1 MRGCRTPGLFRS
13 WPGLGRGCHGWQVE
27 HQLTQRLDCCFV
39 HLLQP
44 KLKAPNGHNGLA
56 SARTCALKRDGRSP
70 GVLTSTCTPRSASS
84 STCSPPKSNSV
95 VSGEGSTSKSRSLPS
110 LSAPCRTEPNTRGL
124 LTRNLRAASR
134 MAWLFSWR
142 AREGFI
148 VFLAAC
154 PAVKCLTHQAANIS
168 ELPYRQLRKS
178 SRRRILRLVD
188 FYLAVNRLILAV
200 APERLPSLG
209 GGLQRSWLDCRA
221 STYGISPQ
229 EGGYGCD

>member
-27 HQLTQRLDCCFV
+27 HQLTQRLGCCLV

-70 GVLTSTCTPRSASS
+70 GVLTSTGTPRSASS

-95 VSGEGSTSKSRSLPS
+95 VSGEGSTSKSRSLSS

-148 VFLAAC
+148 VVSLSKYRHRFGQ
-154 PAVKCLTHQAANIS
+154 THLI
-168 ELPYRQLRKS
+168 K
-178 SRRRILRLVD
+178 RRIEMQRTASKRMPV
-188 FYLAVNRLILAV
+188 
-200 APERLPSLG
+200 PSRAG
-209 GGLQRSWLDCRA
+209 GA
-221 STYGISPQ
+221 
-229 EGGYGCD
+229 GGSS